1 MFEYKPERSS
11 DTLGYDAIGSLAS
24 DFEAFRLHPKYTW
37 EKPPRVT
44 PGKDAWKIV
53 VPKTAPIIGELPQ
66 IVQNVIKMTWKFAEP
81 SKGAQRGD
89 IMIGTR
95 IPFGRGMPNGVQ
107 NQAYH
112 SQVRP
117 TKQMLPTGTPNDAAI
132 AADWKVFQQIKRT
145 NAVTFRGDSRPPREV
160 INEMGGFTPP
170 ISRTDRYYIENNLYN
185 AFSDYLERRY
195 DRKLGKDVFLRAVD
209 AAAPTAEDQ
218 KLLVDYMMWRKL
230 TEREAVHLG
239 RMVENECQKGYI
251 STSRSI
257 DSSLEFATR
266 HLAVDGWLYVTVV
279 HSGFIVPW
287 GSTAHWGSEEAEI
300 AQWGPIPSSRI
311 VGFVGVTKYCKPR
324 TPIFMRRSFRKNE
337 NAAFEYMYKVMSG
350 MTP

>member
-1 MFEYKPERSS
+1 
-11 DTLGYDAIGSLAS
+11 
-24 DFEAFRLHPKYTW
+24 
-37 EKPPRVT
+37 
-44 PGKDAWKIV
+44 
-53 VPKTAPIIGELPQ
+53 
-66 IVQNVIKMTWKFAEP
+66 
-81 SKGAQRGD
+81 
-89 IMIGTR
+89 MIGTR